1 MLFVVIYVYC
11 CPTRLP
17 YLIMFVSF
25 NSNTKDVTSGVE
37 TASLP
42 EHLSSLL
49 ILSGYRVAQSLVM
62 CSDL

>member
-1 MLFVVIYVYC
+1 M
-11 CPTRLP
+11 
-17 YLIMFVSF
+17 MFVSF

-42 EHLSSLL
+42 EHLSSLP

-62 CSDL
+62 CNDL